1 MLCHSKL
8 KTRFME
14 QFMRPQKKENG
25 QYRFMIRGQPRWLI
39 TAIIRF
45 QDADAHPDGKFLN
58 ALN

>member
-1 MLCHSKL
+1 
-8 KTRFME
+8 
-14 QFMRPQKKENG
+14 MRPQKKENG
-25 QYRFMIRGQPRWLI
+25 QYRFMMIRGQPRWLI